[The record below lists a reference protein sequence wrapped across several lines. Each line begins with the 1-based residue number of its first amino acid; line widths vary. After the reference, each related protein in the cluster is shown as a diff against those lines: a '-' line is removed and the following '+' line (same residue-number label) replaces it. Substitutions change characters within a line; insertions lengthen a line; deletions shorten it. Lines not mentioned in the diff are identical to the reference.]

1 MTFITSTFGGV
12 IKPRR
17 FGHIVAL
24 TFVWCGLWQELSI
37 ANLLVGLLIGI
48 GVTGAR
54 LGPPS
59 IGGIRPVPLV
69 KLLALVLVDLVRST
83 VSVASEIL
91 TPTDYTEEAIVAVPL
106 PPESRDHLLLLTV
119 AITLTPGTAV
129 VDSDPDTGTV
139 FLHLLH
145 QDRKVETIA
154 HVDRLIGLACAA
166 FPSTVKGVTG

>member
-1 MTFITSTFGGV
+1 MTSAFSALFR
-12 IKPRR
+12 PRR
-17 FGHIVAL
+17 LGNIVAL
-24 TFVWCGLWQELSI
+24 TVVWCGLWQDLSVP
-37 ANLLVGLLIGI
+37 NLLVGLVIGI

-59 IGGIRPVPLV
+59 SDGVRLVPLI
-69 KLLALVLVDLVRST
+69 KLLALVLVDLAKST
-83 VSVASEIL
+83 ISVASEIL

-129 VDSDPDTGTV
+129 VDSDPDTGTL

-145 QDRKVETIA
+145 QDRTDETIT
-154 HVDRLIGLACAA
+154 HTNRLIGLACAA
-166 FPSTVKGVTG
+166 LPSSTKGATV